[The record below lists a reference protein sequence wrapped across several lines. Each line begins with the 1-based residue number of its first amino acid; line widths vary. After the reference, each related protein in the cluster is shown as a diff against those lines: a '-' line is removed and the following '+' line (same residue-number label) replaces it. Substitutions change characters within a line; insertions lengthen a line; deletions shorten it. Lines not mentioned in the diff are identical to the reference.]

1 MPETDGDE
9 FFLSIEPR
17 TTAGEPYIFAFS
29 GSELVLAA
37 DALPSLAA
45 FGPGTS
51 LEGAICIGEWRGRRT
66 CYALALLDP
75 EPPPGL
81 RRIGLRAVY
90 GELGA
95 AAFAIASRAAQL
107 LTWDREHRFCGACGT
122 ATQRAAGEPARICPA
137 CNLHAY
143 PRISPAIMVLIHRGR
158 EVLLARN
165 RRNAT
170 GAFSALAGFVEAGET
185 LEETIVREVR
195 EEVGVD
201 IRDIRYFG
209 SQSWPFPHSLMI
221 AYTAAYA
228 AGEIVPDG
236 IEIEEAR
243 FFDVDALPK
252 LPAAG
257 LSIASRLIGT
267 VAAQLRAGRRPSTGP
282 EKGYPASNA
291 WHS

>member
-1 MPETDGDE
+1 MPEAAGDE
-9 FFLSIEPR
+9 FFLSIDPR
-17 TTAGEPYIFAFS
+17 TSHGEPFIFAFV
-29 GSELVLAA
+29 GNDLVLAA
-37 DALPSLAA
+37 DALPKLAALGPSASLAD
-45 FGPGTS
+45 
-51 LEGAICIGEWRGRRT
+51 AICVGEWHGRRT

-75 EPPPGL
+75 DPPPGL
-81 RRIGLRAVY
+81 RSIGLRAVH
-90 GELGA
+90 GELGPA
-95 AAFAIASRAAQL
+95 VFAIASRAAQL

-122 ATQRAAGEPARICPA
+122 PTERAPGEPARICPA
-137 CNLHAY
+137 CKLHAY

-165 RRNAT
+165 RRNT
-170 GAFSALAGFVEAGET
+170 SGAFSALAGFVEAGET

-195 EEVGVD
+195 EEVGVE

-228 AGEIVPDG
+228 GGEIAPDG

-252 LPAAG
+252 LPPAG

-267 VAAQLRAGRRPSTGP
+267 VAAQLRAGRLGP
-282 EKGYPASNA
+282 LGTL
-291 WHS
+291 

>member
-1 MPETDGDE
+1 MLEFSGDE
-9 FFLSIEPR
+9 FVLSIEPR
-17 TTAGEPYIFAFS
+17 STETEPFIFAFA
-29 GSELVLAA
+29 GTELVLAA
-37 DALPSLAA
+37 DALPTLAA
-45 FGPGTS
+45 LGPGAS
-51 LEGAICIGEWRGRRT
+51 LDGAICVGEWRGRRT

-81 RRIGLRAVY
+81 RTIGLRAVH
-90 GELGA
+90 GELGP

-122 ATQRAAGEPARICPA
+122 PTLRAAGEPARVCPA
-137 CNLHAY
+137 CKLSAY

-158 EVLLARN
+158 EILLARN
-165 RRNAT
+165 RRNLT

-195 EEVGVD
+195 EEVGVEID
-201 IRDIRYFG
+201 DIRYFG

-221 AYTAAYA
+221 AFTAAYA
-228 AGEIVPDG
+228 GGEIVPDG

-243 FFDVDALPK
+243 FFDIDDLPK

-257 LSIASRLIGT
+257 LSIASRLIGA
-267 VAAQLRAGRRPSTGP
+267 VSAQLRNGAGPLQ
-282 EKGYPASNA
+282 
-291 WHS
+291 